1 MEAPVDVVHELYRS
15 AFMQSKADE
24 ERQQKEEE
32 LKKKKNK
39 YGKNQNTNAT
49 PPSINS
55 IDIEE
60 LSDMIEEGG

>member
-1 MEAPVDVVHELYRS
+1 
-15 AFMQSKADE
+15 MQSKADE

-49 PPSINS
+49 PPSIDS